1 MENKEL
7 LEELRGQ
14 IVAVAPSQVVK
25 AIDARAA
32 LDDHSTATQ
41 YAASLGALRA
51 LLDWLAGGDVVKL
64 GMMLDDTLEEAA
76 AQVEGLTTLLFA
88 WRQLHEVQRAI
99 EGKGWDDLTDA
110 DKRAMEAGARRAAQ
124 DALYSRGS

>member
-51 LLDWLAGGDVVKL
+51 LLDWQAGGDVMIL
-64 GMMLDDTLEEAA
+64 AGILDEEIDQAA
-76 AQVEGLTTLLFA
+76 SRVEGLATLYEA
-88 WRQLHEVQRAI
+88 WRQLYQAERAST
-99 EGKGWDDLTDA
+99 GAGWNDLTDA
-110 DKRAMEAGARRAAQ
+110 DKREMEAGARRAAQ
-124 DALYSRGS
+124 DALYSQGA